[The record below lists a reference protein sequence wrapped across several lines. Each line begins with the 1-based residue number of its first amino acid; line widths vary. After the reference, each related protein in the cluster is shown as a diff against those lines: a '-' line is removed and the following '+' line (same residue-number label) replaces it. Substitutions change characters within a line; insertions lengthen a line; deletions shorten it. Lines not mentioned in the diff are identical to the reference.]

1 MTMALVALAMVGII
15 AMAGLSIDI
24 GTLYQASAEAQRA
37 ADAAALAAARTISM
51 QGLTGDPNNVSASW
65 QLICGGPSGG
75 LATPAANTVVTQNPI
90 SGASTSPVV
99 TVTYSYSGNT
109 SSPGGDCS
117 AWAGTAFGVNPLV
130 TVLVQQSN
138 LPTYFS
144 RIWGRTGNT
153 VSATATAEAFN
164 PSGSGTSPAGMVPV
178 QPRCVKPWIVPNY
191 DPLHPGGCSGTG
203 GTGCS
208 SLVGQTTGTIFS
220 PGLATLTIGGN
231 SVAGG
236 GVIGERFWLMPD
248 CTNPGTGS
256 ACTPRGAPEAN
267 FPKGTDI
274 TVPPTP
280 NLEYLPGQVPS
291 ALTAIPACASSAPY
305 AEAIAGCDQS
315 TQYQCG
321 VQSSSLGPNFVD
333 LSENPGLTDT
343 TTGVQCLIHQTISST
358 TLTSGQDVLLPPGT
372 SFGSEP
378 PYYPFQIQA
387 GTSSLLTSAV
397 GSVITSSNSIA
408 SLPIY
413 DSSAGTVFTAGAT
426 TPVTIIGFLQVFI
439 NVVDQYGN
447 MYVTVL
453 NVSGCGNGTTPVS
466 STPLYGTSPVPVR
479 LITPTVPSS

>member
-1 MTMALVALAMVGII
+1 MRPPLIQRPGRSASDRTKERGVTMALVALAMVGII

-220 PGLATLTIGGN
+220 PGWPDDRNYLFTRARNVNHRREFRRWRRRDRRKVLADARLHESRHGISLYATRCAGSKLPQRHGYNRTTYAQPRVSSRTSAFRVDGDTCVRFLCPLCGGH
-231 SVAGG
+231 
-236 GVIGERFWLMPD
+236 RWLRP
-248 CTNPGTGS
+248 
-256 ACTPRGAPEAN
+256 
-267 FPKGTDI
+267 
-274 TVPPTP
+274 VH
-280 NLEYLPGQVPS
+280 
-291 ALTAIPACASSAPY
+291 AIPVRSA
-305 AEAIAGCDQS
+305 E
-315 TQYQCG
+315 
-321 VQSSSLGPNFVD
+321 F
-333 LSENPGLTDT
+333 
-343 TTGVQCLIHQTISST
+343 
-358 TLTSGQDVLLPPGT
+358 
-372 SFGSEP
+372 
-378 PYYPFQIQA
+378 
-387 GTSSLLTSAV
+387 
-397 GSVITSSNSIA
+397 
-408 SLPIY
+408 
-413 DSSAGTVFTAGAT
+413 
-426 TPVTIIGFLQVFI
+426 
-439 NVVDQYGN
+439 
-447 MYVTVL
+447 
-453 NVSGCGNGTTPVS
+453 
-466 STPLYGTSPVPVR
+466 
-479 LITPTVPSS
+479 